1 MPKTIF
7 KPNREIAPRQLVD
20 ALTAVMQGYLPLDFQ
35 HTRITPEEAWQ
46 ILAYA
51 SVNQQTIDG
60 ACAALPDAP
69 SGNRLREV
77 LLPALPRLPRLQGR
91 LNRIFRQQLHPSLFK
106 KTRPFQIAIDL
117 TLIPYH
123 GQPEASADEVMRGE
137 AKSGTTHFH
146 GYATVS
152 IVHDKRRYTLALL
165 FVRLG
170 QTMVEVVRQ
179 LLDRVNRLKIQVRRV
194 YLDAGFCSVPV
205 LKTLRR
211 RQLPYL
217 LPIPARGKSGGVRK
231 LFTRRKSYVT
241 AYTLHSPEHGEW
253 TVKAVALRRYHKGRY
268 GKHGVKW
275 FAYAIRGLPRQT
287 PPAQVFEWYR
297 RRFGIETSYRQMNQL
312 RARTTS
318 RSPVLRLLLVGL
330 AFMLV
335 NLYVTLRRALVVG
348 IAPPADPATGL
359 PLSLDRMAAAF
370 RQAIEVLL
378 GSHRS
383 FLCRQPVAVS

>member
-7 KPNREIAPRQLVD
+7 KPNREIAPAQLVD
-20 ALTAVMQGYLPLDFQ
+20 ALTAVMQRSLPLDFQ

-51 SVNQQTIDG
+51 SVNRQTLDG
-60 ACAALPDAP
+60 ACAALPEAP

-77 LLPALPRLPRLQGR
+77 LLPALPSLPKLQGQ
-91 LNRIFRQQLHPSLFK
+91 LNRILREQLHPSLFK
-106 KTRPFQIAIDL
+106 KRRPFQIALDL

-146 GYATVS
+146 GYATVA

-179 LLDRVNRLKIQVRRV
+179 LLDRVKRLEIAVRRV
-194 YLDAGFCSVPV
+194 YLDAGFCHVPV

-217 LPIPARGKSGGVRK
+217 MPIPARGKSGGVRK

-241 AYTLHSPEHGEW
+241 YYTLHSPAYGEW
-253 TVKAVALRRYHKGRY
+253 TVKAVTVRRYHKGRY
-268 GKHGVKW
+268 GKHGIQW
-275 FAYAIRGLPRQT
+275 FAYAIAGLPRGT
-287 PPAQVFEWYR
+287 APAQVFEWYR
-297 RRFGIETSYRQMNQL
+297 RRFGIETGYRQMNQL

-318 RSPVLRLLLVGL
+318 RSPVFRLLLVGL
-330 AFMLV
+330 AFILV
-335 NLYVTLRRALVVG
+335 NLYLALRRALVVG
-348 IAPPADPATGL
+348 SAPPADPATGL

-370 RQAIEVLL
+370 RQAIEALL
-378 GSHRS
+378 GAHRS
-383 FLCRQPVAVS
+383 LLCRRPVAVS